1 MERETDMDDSS
12 SLIFRF
18 LMSGVGWGPTVKQE
32 IAAQQSLAQTRI
44 ISWSECST
52 RVAALVS
59 DKSLYEKLISYY
71 RLQGVGWGLTILAAA
86 MN

>member
-1 MERETDMDDSS
+1 MDDSP

-44 ISWSECST
+44 ISWGEYST

-59 DKSLYEKLISYY
+59 DKSLYGQLISYY